1 MSVRR
6 RGYFVI
12 DIAGYSISGE
22 IGRGGMAVVYRARQV
37 LLDREVALK
46 VLNPSLAQD
55 PVYAQ
60 RFLQEARML
69 ASLGHPHIVP
79 VYDVGVT
86 PDGLHY
92 FSMQM
97 VRRGD
102 FAKRL
107 REGIDEVELV
117 RVLIAVAQALGF
129 AHARG
134 YVHRDVTPANILFDD
149 QNKPVLTDFGIARA
163 LAATSRMTASGLSIG
178 TSHYMSPEQARGGE
192 VDRRSDIYSLGVLCF
207 EALSGHPPYDGEDG
221 FAVAYAHV
229 HEPIPRL
236 PEDLAKWQPLIDRC
250 MAKAPDER
258 YPDCAAFI
266 EGLRTIAAAEFEALM
281 KQHGPAALG
290 LLQTAP
296 PADSNP
302 KNKRKAKPAP
312 VPAAKPAAAVPAA
325 AKPTPSRA
333 LHSGAPSRMPLYII
347 GGVVVLGLVIA
358 GIGVFR
364 GGGAAAPA
372 HTTAVTAGAATTPP
386 ARSTPARSTPVATP
400 VSAATTAGDIDATSA
415 TPIDDAAPA
424 EFALVPDLDPS
435 LLATVIDP
443 VEELLARGRT
453 NLAAQ
458 RYSSPPGNNALDRFS
473 LALTIEPGNADAL
486 AGITSVAQ
494 VYIDQARAANADIDA
509 TLWDEHL
516 AQAERIAREHN
527 IATALAQVQTL
538 RDAQAS
544 ILLERGKVALAS
556 WDTDAAT
563 VAFERAAVLVP
574 GSKEAAQGLHEAAQV
589 GKPGYVF
596 SDAMGEGSGPELVVV
611 GKIALGRREVSVGEF
626 RRYWNAAGKARFGA
640 NPPAC
645 RDRESVFRSSRKRL
659 WNDPGFK
666 QGDNHPVVCVSHA
679 MAEGYVAWL
688 GERSGK
694 RYRLPKASE
703 LTQAGAGLAKGCAGN
718 VLDADFRKEF
728 GGRGGL
734 ECSDGYAWTAPVG
747 GFAAEKAG
755 LYDTG
760 GNVREWTSDCDA
772 GNCRDRQA
780 IGASWFSGTD
790 DKPVRAFAADAAFNT
805 IGLRVAR
812 EID

>member
-1 MSVRR
+1 MA
-6 RGYFVI
+6 I

-97 VRRGD
+97 IRRGD

-107 REGIDEVELV
+107 RDGIDEVELV

-207 EALSGHPPYDGEDG
+207 EALSGKPPYDGEDG

-236 PEDLAKWQPLIDRC
+236 PDDLAKWQPLIDRC
-250 MAKAPDER
+250 MAKAPDQR
-258 YPDCAAFI
+258 YSDCNEFI
-266 EGLRTIAAAEFEALM
+266 DGLRTIAAAEFETLI

-290 LLQTAP
+290 LMPVAEP
-296 PADSNP
+296 PTKKPLPPRAAV
-302 KNKRKAKPAP
+302 AKPAK
-312 VPAAKPAAAVPAA
+312 PAKQPPPPKPAKLPKPAKPP
-325 AKPTPSRA
+325 RA
-333 LHSGAPSRMPLYII
+333 PGEPSRMPLYLA
-347 GGVVVLGLVIA
+347 GGVLGLVAVVVLAMLLFGGNGA
-358 GIGVFR
+358 GTPPKAAAT
-364 GGGAAAPA
+364 GAAATPA
-372 HTTAVTAGAATTPP
+372 PATNRPAPAPRPATPAPAATP
-386 ARSTPARSTPVATP
+386 ADEAGTDDATP
-400 VSAATTAGDIDATSA
+400 T
-415 TPIDDAAPA
+415 
-424 EFALVPDLDPS
+424 EFALVPDIDPS
-435 LLATVIDP
+435 NLPTVVDP
-443 VEELLARGRT
+443 VEDLIGRGRL
-453 NLAAQ
+453 NMSAQ
-458 RYSSPPGNNALDRFS
+458 RYTSPPGNNAFDRYS
-473 LALTIEPGNADAL
+473 LALVIEPGNVDAL
-486 AGITSVAQ
+486 AGLLSVAQ
-494 VYIDQARAANADIDA
+494 VYIDQAAATDADAQADVWA
-509 TLWDEHL
+509 GHL
-516 AQAERIAREHN
+516 ATAERVAREHDLK
-527 IATALAQVQTL
+527 TAQQQIDTL
-538 RDAQAS
+538 RAAQATV
-544 ILLERGKVALAS
+544 LVERGNAALVR

-563 VAFERAAVLVP
+563 AAFERAVALVP
-574 GSKEAAQGLHEAAQV
+574 GSKPAAAGLRDAARV

-596 SDAMGEGSGPELVVV
+596 RDALGTGKAPELVVV
-611 GKIALGRREVSVGEF
+611 GKLALGRREVSVGEF
-626 RRYWNAAGKARFGA
+626 RRYWNAAGKAKFGSA
-640 NPPAC
+640 LPSC
-645 RDRESVFRSSRKRL
+645 RDRESIFRSSRKRT
-659 WNDPGFK
+659 WSEPGFA
-666 QGDNHPVVCVSHA
+666 QTDNSPVVCVSAA
-679 MAEGYVAWL
+679 MADGYAAWL
-688 GERSGK
+688 ADQTGQ
-694 RYRLPKASE
+694 RYRLPKSAE
-703 LTQAGAGLAKGCAGN
+703 LTAAGAGVAKACAAN
-718 VLDADFRKEF
+718 VRDAAFRKEF
-728 GGRGGL
+728 GGREGL
-734 ECSDGYAWTAPVG
+734 ACDDGHAYTAPVG
-747 GFAAEKAG
+747 TYAAESAG

-760 GNVREWTSDCDA
+760 GNVREWTADCDA
-772 GNCRDRQA
+772 GNCRERQA
-780 IGASWFSGTD
+780 AGASWASEAD
-790 DKPVRAFAADAAFNT
+790 DKPVRAFAADTAFNT